1 MLFIKIYRI
10 QEKSSSYEEIYT
22 IECTVSG
29 KKKETIIKI
38 SNLKLEKQIR
48 NKHGKINKNQNR
60 NQ

>member
-29 KKKETIIKI
+29 KKKDTIIKI
-38 SNLKLEKQIR
+38 SNLKLEKQIK
-48 NKHGKINKNQNR
+48 NNHGKINKN
-60 NQ
+60 